1 MRRDLKGYFGAEPAP
16 CWPEGAQLAV
26 SFVVNVEEGAEL
38 SIADGDE
45 RNERRFEA
53 VEEVRGAPDPCME
66 SHFGYGSRQG
76 YVRMSRAFA
85 AHDVYATFST
95 CGRAA
100 ERMPWLI
107 RDVAER
113 GHEIAC
119 HGWRWETHAGMD
131 EVTEREAIAPT
142 NDTLAGLAGK
152 PPVGWHTRSAT
163 APHTRRLMIQ
173 HGGFRYDSNAY
184 DDNTPDMEGGHV
196 ALPYAF
202 DTNDMRFSPGR
213 GFVQAN
219 DFSDYVIAAFERIYA
234 EGAGAARILSIGLHL
249 RIIGRLARIAGLEN
263 VLEHICGQPGVWIVP
278 RREIAEVWSAAWE
291 GVS

>member
-1 MRRDLKGYFGAEPAP
+1 MTPVLKGCFGAEPAP
-16 CWPEGAQLAV
+16 CWPGVAQLAV

-76 YVRMSRAFA
+76 YVRMARAFT
-85 AHDVYATFST
+85 AHDVHATFST

-131 EVTEREAIAPT
+131 EVTE
-142 NDTLAGLAGK
+142 
-152 PPVGWHTRSAT
+152 
-163 APHTRRLMIQ
+163 
-173 HGGFRYDSNAY
+173 
-184 DDNTPDMEGGHV
+184 
-196 ALPYAF
+196 
-202 DTNDMRFSPGR
+202 
-213 GFVQAN
+213 
-219 DFSDYVIAAFERIYA
+219 
-234 EGAGAARILSIGLHL
+234 
-249 RIIGRLARIAGLEN
+249 
-263 VLEHICGQPGVWIVP
+263 
-278 RREIAEVWSAAWE
+278 
-291 GVS
+291 